1 MLSLVERLHKCEGDF
16 FCLSNVRVSTPPSS
30 RRLHFARRSPSLPL
44 AYNPD
49 WIVIMSDNLKWVLY
63 ILECCDGT
71 LYTGISNDVE
81 RRLSEHQNGR
91 GAKYTRGRR
100 PVKLVYFEEY
110 VDRSDASKR
119 EMEIKRMS
127 RATKL
132 LLADSQT
139 KEI

>member
-1 MLSLVERLHKCEGDF
+1 MKAILFAFLMFVVLHLLQVVGCILLDDQ
-16 FCLSNVRVSTPPSS
+16 
-30 RRLHFARRSPSLPL
+30 PSLPL